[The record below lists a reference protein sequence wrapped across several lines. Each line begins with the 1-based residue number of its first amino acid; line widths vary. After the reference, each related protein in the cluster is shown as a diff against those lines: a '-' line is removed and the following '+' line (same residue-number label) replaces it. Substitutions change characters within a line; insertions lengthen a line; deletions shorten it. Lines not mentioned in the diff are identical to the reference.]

1 MEESQAASPRTVFVR
16 SGWFR
21 AAVVVLV
28 AVVATGIAIVVT
40 HGSAGAVSVGCGGGV
55 PKLTVQ
61 GQGTASGTPRTLQL
75 DADVQ
80 VNASSAQA
88 AMAQDNSIM
97 ASVIAALEAQGVAK
111 KDIAATDLT
120 VNPNYQELHGQ
131 SVISGYGVDNSISV
145 TIRHLGR
152 AGGVIDAATGAG
164 GDALNISSLQF
175 TMTDPRVL
183 QDKAR
188 HDAVA
193 QAVGHAG
200 AMAAAAGQRLGPVCQ
215 LTDDTSVSP
224 IQLREPASPAFA
236 ASAAG
241 TNVPLQPGTQQ
252 ATAQI
257 TLVYALQARSAG

>member
-1 MEESQAASPRTVFVR
+1 MVFVR

-21 AAVVVLV
+21 AVVVVLV
-28 AVVATGIAIVVT
+28 AAVAASVAIVLT
-40 HGSAGAVSVGCGGGV
+40 HGSAGAAAVGCGGGV

-80 VNASSAQA
+80 VTASSARA
-88 AMAQDNSIM
+88 AMAQDSSIM

-111 KDIAATDLT
+111 KDISTTDLT
-120 VNPNYQELHGQ
+120 VNPNYQEFHGQ
-131 SVISGYGVDNSISV
+131 TVISGYGVDNSISV
-145 TIRHLGR
+145 TIRHLGS
-152 AGGVIDAATGAG
+152 AGGVIDAATAAG

-175 TMTDPRVL
+175 AMTDPRVL

-193 QAVGHAG
+193 QAVSHAG

-215 LTDDTSVSP
+215 LTDDSSVSP
-224 IQLREPASPAFA
+224 IELHGPAFA
-236 ASAAG
+236 ASAAAG
-241 TNVPLQPGTQQ
+241 TNVPLEPGTQQ

-257 TLVYALQARSAG
+257 TLVYALEARSAG